1 VDAVRAPATTE
12 AAPPTDSGDDLA
24 DLAGLPVR
32 PALHPLRWAAGAVVA
47 VLVAMFLNML
57 ITNPAWKWG
66 VVAEY
71 MFAESIIN
79 ALWLTVRLTLYG
91 TVIGFALGVVLA
103 LMRLSQSPLLAGAAW
118 VYVWAFRS
126 IPLIVQLLFWY
137 NLAILYDRLSFGIP
151 FGPAF
156 VSYPT
161 MELISPMT
169 AAVLGLA
176 LHQAAYA
183 AEIVRSGV
191 LSVDQGQREAAAAL
205 GLPWWRQVRRIVLP
219 QAMRTIMPTAGNEV
233 IGLFKGTS
241 VVYVMA
247 LGELFYRVQVIYN
260 RTGDVVPMLMVA
272 TLWYIILTT
281 LLSVVQFYVERHYS
295 KGAVRVL
302 PPTPLQRL
310 RSTAGTVLSR
320 AQRRSPRGGTT

>member
-1 VDAVRAPATTE
+1 MTAPPSTE
-12 AAPPTDSGDDLA
+12 AARTAPEPVE

-32 PALHPLRWAAGAVVA
+32 PARHPWRWVASAVVA
-47 VLVAMFLNML
+47 VLGAMFLNMML
-57 ITNPAWKWG
+57 TNPAWKWH

-71 MFAESIIN
+71 MFAETIMR
-79 ALWLTVRLTLYG
+79 ALWLTVQLTLYG

-103 LMRLSQSPLLAGAAW
+103 LMRLSGSPLLVSVAW

-137 NLAILYDRLSFGIP
+137 NLAILYNQISFGIP

-176 LHQAAYA
+176 LHQAAYS

-205 GLPWWRQVRRIVLP
+205 GIPWLRQVRRIILP

-233 IGLFKGTS
+233 ISLFKGTS
-241 VVYVMA
+241 VVYIMA

-260 RTGDVVPMLMVA
+260 RTGDVVPLLMVA

-281 LLSVVQFYVERHYS
+281 LLSIAQFYVERHYA

-310 RSTAGTVLSR
+310 RAGAASLPQALRKTLP
-320 AQRRSPRGGTT
+320 PRGGTR

>member
-1 VDAVRAPATTE
+1 MTAPPSPSTTE
-12 AAPPTDSGDDLA
+12 SKRTAPEEPE
-24 DLAGLPVR
+24 DLAGFPVR
-32 PALHPLRWAAGAVVA
+32 PARHPWRWVASAAVA
-47 VLVAMFLNML
+47 VLGAMFLNMML
-57 ITNPAWKWG
+57 TNPAWKWH

-71 MFAESIIN
+71 MFAETIMR
-79 ALWLTVRLTLYG
+79 ALWLTVQLTLYG

-103 LMRLSQSPLLAGAAW
+103 LMRLSGSPLLVSVAW

-137 NLAILYDRLSFGIP
+137 NLAILYNEISFGIP

-161 MELISPMT
+161 MELISPMA

-176 LHQAAYA
+176 LHQAAYS

-205 GLPWWRQVRRIVLP
+205 GIPWLRQARRIILP

-233 IGLFKGTS
+233 ISLFKGTS
-241 VVYVMA
+241 VVYIMA

-281 LLSVVQFYVERHYS
+281 VLSIAQYYVERHYS

-302 PPTPLQRL
+302 PPTPLQRV
-310 RSTAGTVLSR
+310 RAGTATLPR
-320 AQRRSPRGGTT
+320 AIRRAFGPRGGAR

>member
-1 VDAVRAPATTE
+1 MTAPAATR
-12 AAPPTDSGDDLA
+12 AADPHTAHDDPTDW
-24 DLAGLPVR
+24 PVR
-32 PALHPLRWAAGAVVA
+32 PARHPWRWAAGAVVL
-47 VLVAMFLNML
+47 VLGAMFTNMML
-57 ITNPAWKWG
+57 TNPAWKWH
-66 VVAEY
+66 VVVDY
-71 MFAESIIN
+71 LFAETIMR
-79 ALWLTVRLTLYG
+79 ALWLTVQLTLYG
-91 TVIGFALGVVLA
+91 TVLGFGLGVVLA
-103 LMRLSQSPLLAGAAW
+103 LMRLSGSALLASVSW
-118 VYVWAFRS
+118 TYVWAFRS

-156 VSYPT
+156 VSFRT
-161 MELISPMT
+161 MELISPMA

-176 LHQAAYA
+176 LHQAAYS
-183 AEIVRSGV
+183 AEIVRSGI
-191 LSVDQGQREAAAAL
+191 LAVDQGQREAAAAL
-205 GLPWWRQVRRIVLP
+205 GIPWGRQVRRIILP

-281 LLSVVQFYVERHYS
+281 LLSIGQYYVERHYA
-295 KGAVRVL
+295 KGAVREL

-310 RSTAGTVLSR
+310 RSFATGLPHAV
-320 AQRRSPRGGTT
+320 RSVRPPRGATR

>member
-1 VDAVRAPATTE
+1 MSAPTATE
-12 AAPPTDSGDDLA
+12 AARPTGSGDDLA
-24 DLAGLPVR
+24 DLAGRTVR
-32 PALHPLRWAAGAVVA
+32 PARYPLRWAASAVVA
-47 VLVAMFLNML
+47 VLAAMFLNML
-57 ITNPAWKWG
+57 LTNPAWKWH

-71 MFAESIIN
+71 MFAESVVN
-79 ALWLTVRLTLYG
+79 ALWLTVQLTLYG
-91 TVIGFALGVVLA
+91 TVIGFALGVLLA
-103 LMRLSQSPLLAGAAW
+103 LMRLSQSPLLVGVSW

-137 NLAILYDRLSFGIP
+137 NLAILYNELSFGIP

-156 VSYPT
+156 VTFPT

-176 LHQAAYA
+176 LHQAAYS
-183 AEIVRSGV
+183 AEIIRSGV

-205 GLPWWRQVRRIVLP
+205 GLPWSRQVRRIILP

-272 TLWYIILTT
+272 TLWYIVLTT
-281 LLSVVQFYVERHYS
+281 LLSVAQFYVERHYA

-310 RSTAGTVLSR
+310 RSAAGALPR
-320 AQRRSPRGGTT
+320 ALRDARPPRGATR